1 MIKKTIEYTDY
12 EGNERKE
19 TFYFNLTKTELLE
32 LEVSE
37 AGGFTKMIERIQE
50 ARDAKTVLEVLKE
63 IVHKS
68 YGVKS
73 PDGKKFVKSDE
84 LSTGFEQTEAYDQL
98 MMDMIENPEK
108 ASAFFNGL
116 LPKDLEQQVDKYIK
130 EHKDENK

>member
-1 MIKKTIEYTDY
+1 MIKKTIAYTDY

-98 MMDMIENPEK
+98 MMDMIKNPEK
-108 ASAFFNGL
+108 AAAFFNGL
-116 LPKDLEQQVDKYIK
+116 LPKDLEQQVDKYIE

>member
-1 MIKKTIEYTDY
+1 MIKKTIAYTDY

-98 MMDMIENPEK
+98 MMDMIEHPEK
-108 ASAFFNGL
+108 AAAFFNGL
-116 LPKDLEQQVDKYIK
+116 LPKDLEQQVDKYIE